1 MTRFDLHVL
10 KRFWSAFALL
20 QGLLV
25 VIFVVMDYVEYIDD
39 FMDRGATQAE
49 IFGSYYLNYIPEI
62 LRLTSPLAV
71 FLAAIYVTAR
81 LAQSMQLSALQ
92 SAGVSV
98 LRYLAPLAV
107 SGVVITV
114 VMFAF
119 NGWIVPR
126 SNTVVHAF
134 QNQYYHDAPESS
146 FGTEIYRQAGDY
158 SFLAAHSFNQR
169 SGRASRVT
177 LLETDSTHNALTRR
191 IDAAEMVWDS
201 TAQTWSLVSPELRAF
216 QKNRFLTLRLLPS
229 LDTSLAVLPVDLAR
243 STRAAARMTIPEA
256 RSLVESLQR
265 TGSHFRGR
273 PLVEYYGKFSY
284 PLANLILILVGV
296 PLATRR
302 RRGGQAIQFA
312 LGLGVAFVYLALQ
325 RVIEP
330 LGYAEVIAPILAS
343 WLPHVVFLGVAI
355 VLVWKATKT

>member
-1 MTRFDLHVL
+1 MTRFDLHSL

-81 LAQSMQLSALQ
+81 LAQSMQLTALQ

-98 LRYLAPLAV
+98 LRYLAPFAV
-107 SGVVITV
+107 SGVVITA
-114 VMFAF
+114 VMFVF
-119 NGWIVPR
+119 NGWIVPH
-126 SNTVVHAF
+126 SNVVVHEF

-146 FGTEIYRQAGDY
+146 FGTELYRQTGAN
-158 SFLAAHSFNQR
+158 SFLAASSFNQR
-169 SGRASRVT
+169 SGRAYRVT
-177 LLETDSTHNALTRR
+177 LLQSDSTAGVLTRR
-191 IDAAEMVWDS
+191 IDTPEMTWDS
-201 TAQTWSLVSPELRAF
+201 TAQSWHLVSPALR
-216 QKNRFLTLRLLPS
+216 RFPKDQFATLRWQSS

-256 RSLVESLQR
+256 RSFVRSLQR
-265 TGSHFRGR
+265 TGAHFRGR

-284 PLANLILILVGV
+284 PLANFILILVGV
-296 PLATRR
+296 PLAAHR

-330 LGYAEVIAPILAS
+330 LGYVETIPPIVAS
-343 WLPHVVFLGVAI
+343 WLPHVVFFGVAAAMLWI
-355 VLVWKATKT
+355 ATKR